1 MYSPAQ
7 KRWLH
12 LYFATKCSYHV
23 VQSSALDAFESLK
36 LSSHLPDRGGGLEYG
51 ERKRNA
57 KWNVICLL
65 LEEQEGCGRGD

>member
-36 LSSHLPDRGGGLEYG
+36 LSSDLPDRAVGFWSM
-51 ERKRNA
+51 EREK
-57 KWNVICLL
+57 KC
-65 LEEQEGCGRGD
+65 